1 MKPPSM
7 YMSPPSSS
15 YEIFRQGEIVFQGF
29 ECRLKKQKQKTCLL
43 FIFHQYYIYSTG
55 TIADWCNDEQVD
67 KYATLTLKS
76 FKLSFFF
83 FLKNPSLAA
92 KNTK

>member
-1 MKPPSM
+1 MFTFHF
-7 YMSPPSSS
+7 SP
-15 YEIFRQGEIVFQGF
+15 ILHI
-29 ECRLKKQKQKTCLL
+29 
-43 FIFHQYYIYSTG
+43 QYTG
-55 TIADWCNDEQVD
+55 TIADWCRDEQVD